1 MAVAGADDDS
11 RETTMGKVGK
21 LVAKEVREAIP
32 PFLFFL
38 VLFHLIGLSK
48 AVLVEDY
55 SFTSLR
61 GVVATIGALIVAK
74 AILVVEALPLS
85 RVASPA
91 LLVQI
96 LWKTVLFTLMALLFH
111 VLEEL
116 IPLFSK
122 EHGFGNAVHAYVRD
136 LSWPHMAITAL
147 WLLAG
152 LFLYCTCWEL
162 VKIVGPDEFK
172 KRLLGKSGAET
183 AE

>member
-1 MAVAGADDDS
+1 MSKLGTIVA
-11 RETTMGKVGK
+11 REI
-21 LVAKEVREAIP
+21 REATP

-38 VLFHLIGLSK
+38 VLFHLIGFTK
-48 AVLVEDY
+48 AVMVEDY

-61 GVVATIGALIVAK
+61 AAVATIGALIVAK
-74 AILVVEALPLS
+74 AILVVEALPIS
-85 RVASPA
+85 RLASPS

-116 IPLFSK
+116 IPLISK

-162 VKIVGPDEFK
+162 VRIVGPDEFK
-172 KRLLGKSGAET
+172 KRLRGGAGPSPE
-183 AE
+183 